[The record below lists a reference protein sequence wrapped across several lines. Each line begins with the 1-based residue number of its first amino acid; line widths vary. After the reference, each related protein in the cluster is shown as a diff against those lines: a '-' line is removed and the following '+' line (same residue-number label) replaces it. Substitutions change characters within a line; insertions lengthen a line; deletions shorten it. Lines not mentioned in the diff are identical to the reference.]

1 MPENEQQRRKPLCAH
16 PALFLLKNYPDIILH
31 LEGRRVVFRDPQ
43 QRPGL
48 AEYVRE
54 VEPFLVEDLAKNGH
68 AARHDHSNDVR
79 W

>member
-1 MPENEQQRRKPLCAH
+1 MSGRKPLCAH
-16 PALFLLKNYPDIILH
+16 PARFLLENYPDVRLR
-31 LEGRRVVFRDPQ
+31 LEGRRVVFDDPQ

-68 AARHDHSNDVR
+68 AARHDDSNAR
-79 W
+79 WS